1 MQLGPDTS
9 GTELIEGG
17 PLAVLVRRPQLTG
30 PAPAQG
36 SPALVMLHGFGANEG
51 DIYELVPFVDRRVL
65 IAAPR
70 GPLKVDDNPRGSWR
84 WSVNLSDGQPDPA
97 ILDESA
103 SKLSELIEQL
113 KAAIEKELEANEAY
127 KEYHA
132 SITDEEDR
140 LELEVEERA
149 IRLAEALMQRF
160 TSFKV
165 SKQMLYGV
173 NAQEEVL
180 LYGIDME

>member
-1 MQLGPDTS
+1 MYIKNQTFKDEETLLELLFDFSLGD
-9 GTELIEGG
+9 
-17 PLAVLVRRPQLTG
+17 A
-30 PAPAQG
+30 
-36 SPALVMLHGFGANEG
+36 
-51 DIYELVPFVDRRVL
+51 
-65 IAAPR
+65 
-70 GPLKVDDNPRGSWR
+70 
-84 WSVNLSDGQPDPA
+84 
-97 ILDESA
+97 
-103 SKLSELIEQL
+103 SELIEQL